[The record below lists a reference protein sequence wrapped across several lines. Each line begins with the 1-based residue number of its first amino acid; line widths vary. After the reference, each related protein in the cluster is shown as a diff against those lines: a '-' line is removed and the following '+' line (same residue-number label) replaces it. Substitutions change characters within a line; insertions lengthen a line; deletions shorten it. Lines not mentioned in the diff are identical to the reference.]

1 MQISV
6 PKYIWVRVSKR
17 NDLLEQEEVR
27 WKNCINDEKK
37 MSLFI
42 KVEILE
48 ILEVGKVEPY
58 RILIIKKINR

>member
-1 MQISV
+1 MYQKI
-6 PKYIWVRVSKR
+6 Y
-17 NDLLEQEEVR
+17 LLEQKEVR

-58 RILIIKKINR
+58 RILIIKKTNR